1 MKRILIL
8 TYLTFSAISFAQ
20 TTELSSGNPSDS
32 TKNRPGQVGFFYP
45 VCSNGLESP
54 NYSSNFSFNVLYGY
68 NGGLRGIEVGGLVNT
83 QVGNVDGIQV
93 AGIANINTK
102 KTNGM
107 AFAGIANLHKDSSNT
122 VSFAGISNIFGKSA
136 TGVQSAGISNTV
148 NGTFSGIQT
157 AGICNIANGAVN
169 GVQLAGISNVVNGD
183 FEGVQAAGIS
193 NTVNGNLQG
202 TQMGLINTAKRVKG
216 FQLGLINVA
225 ESFESGVPLGLFS
238 FVKDGYHAVE
248 ISGGEAIYANLNI
261 KIGVEKL
268 YTIYKFGYTS
278 ANGNSYLTYGLGLGT
293 QKSLTE
299 KVKISIDLSSNH
311 ILEDSFSPDLNLLA
325 KMDVAFRYHL
335 TPKFAFFAG
344 PSFNVFTTQNLL
356 DEVNS
361 SFQVPYTLYETNWGN
376 NEGSTSIW
384 IGGNL
389 GVSLE
394 F

>member
-1 MKRILIL
+1 MKRILVL
-8 TYLTFSAISFAQ
+8 TYLTFSAINFAQ
-20 TTELSSGNPSDS
+20 TTQLSSDNPTDS
-32 TKNRPGQVGFFYP
+32 TKNRPGQVSFFYP
-45 VCSNGLESP
+45 VGSNGIESP

-107 AFAGIANLHKDSSNT
+107 AFAGIANIYKDSSNT
-122 VSFAGISNIFGKSA
+122 VSFAGISNVFGKSA
-136 TGVQSAGISNTV
+136 AGVQSAGISNTV
-148 NGTFSGIQT
+148 NGSFSGIQS

-202 TQMGLINTAKRVKG
+202 TQVGLINTAKRVKG

-238 FVKDGYHAVE
+238 FVKDGYHVLE
-248 ISGGEAIYANLNI
+248 ISGGEAIYANLNL

-268 YTIYKFGYTS
+268 YTIYKFGYTA
-278 ANGNSYLTYGLGLGT
+278 ANGNGYLSYGLGLGT

-299 KVKISIDLSSNH
+299 KAKISIDLSSNH
-311 ILEDSFSPDLNLLA
+311 ILEQSFSPDLNLLA

-335 TPKFAFFAG
+335 MEKFAIFAG

-356 DEVNS
+356 DEVNT
-361 SFQVPYTLYETNWGN
+361 SFKVPYSLYETNWNN

-384 IGGNL
+384 IGANL
-389 GVSLE
+389 GVSLA

>member
-1 MKRILIL
+1 MKRILVL
-8 TYLTFSAISFAQ
+8 TYLTFSAINFAQ
-20 TTELSSGNPSDS
+20 TTQLSSDNPTDS
-32 TKNRPGQVGFFYP
+32 TKNRPGQVSFFYP
-45 VCSNGLESP
+45 VGSNGIESP

-107 AFAGIANLHKDSSNT
+107 AFAGIANIHKDSSNT
-122 VSFAGISNIFGKSA
+122 VSFAGISNVFGKSA
-136 TGVQSAGISNTV
+136 AGVQSAGISNTV
-148 NGTFSGIQT
+148 NGSFSGIQT

-202 TQMGLINTAKRVKG
+202 TQVGLINTAKRVKG

-248 ISGGEAIYANLNI
+248 ISGGEAIYANLNL

-268 YTIYKFGYTS
+268 YTIYKFGYTA
-278 ANGNSYLTYGLGLGT
+278 ANGNGYLSYGLGLGT
-293 QKSLTE
+293 QINLTE
-299 KVKISIDLSSNH
+299 KSNLSLDLSSNH

-335 TPKFAFFAG
+335 TEKFAIFAG
-344 PSFNVFTTQNLL
+344 PSFNVFTTQHLL
-356 DEVNS
+356 DDVNS
-361 SFQVPYTLYETNWGN
+361 SFKVPYSLYETNWNN

-384 IGGNL
+384 IGANL
-389 GVSLE
+389 GVSLA

>member
-1 MKRILIL
+1 MKRIFTFTFL
-8 TYLTFSAISFAQ
+8 TLNVINFAQ
-20 TTELSSGNPSDS
+20 TTELIIESPSDS
-32 TKNRPGQVGFFYP
+32 IKNRPGQIGFCYP
-45 VCSNGLESP
+45 ICSNGIESP

-83 QVGNVDGIQV
+83 QVGNVDGIQI

-107 AFAGIANLHKDSSNT
+107 NFAGIANIHKDSSNT
-122 VSFAGISNIFGKSA
+122 VSFAGISNVFGKSA
-136 TGVQSAGISNTV
+136 AGVQSAGISNLV
-148 NGTFSGIQT
+148 NGSFSGIQT

-193 NTVNGNLQG
+193 NTINGNLQG
-202 TQMGLINTAKRVKG
+202 AQLGLINTAKRVKG

-238 FVKDGYHAVE
+238 FVKDGYHVIE
-248 ISGGEAIYANLNI
+248 ISGGEAIYANLNL

-268 YTIYKFGYTS
+268 YTIYKFGYT
-278 ANGNSYLTYGLGLGT
+278 AAYGNGFLTYGLGLGT

-299 KVKISIDLSSNH
+299 KAKISLDLSSNH
-311 ILEDSFSPDLNLLA
+311 ILEQSYSPDLNLLA
-325 KMDVAFRYHL
+325 KLDLAFRYHL
-335 TPKFAFFAG
+335 APKFAIFAG

-356 DEVNS
+356 DQVNS
-361 SFQVPYTLYETNWGN
+361 SFKVPYTLYETNWGN
-376 NEGSTSIW
+376 NNGSTSIW
-384 IGGNL
+384 IGANL
-389 GVSLE
+389 GVSLA